1 MTKLRTLSIILCLVL
16 AVMVVAGAC
25 GTPAPSTSQPSE
37 QPSNQPSEQ
46 PAKTPKVFKYGQ
58 IVSMTGPMS
67 VSFKGMYD
75 GAKPAAELIN
85 SMDGIQVG
93 GETYNV
99 EFVSADDKSTS
110 AGAVSAYSQLRQQN
124 IDFILAPPFIA
135 NNMAIA
141 QQAEA
146 DKVLRIG
153 PVVID
158 VSQFGPD
165 YPYSFNALCTLYQI
179 PPAYEW
185 LVENYPDVK
194 KVAMCRI
201 DDPGAALPEQI
212 CIKEAETR
220 GLEVVANETYMIGTE
235 DLFPIVTKILQSEPD
250 AIDMVLTL
258 TPLAKGI
265 IEGARQMGFEGPI
278 FMGAPIGDIND
289 LMGMLNPEYAHDI
302 FSGSP
307 DVLSSSMTPLLQEF
321 RPMIEKA
328 QGRSMYM
335 DNIFPLGSIYLL
347 KQVIE
352 KAQSF
357 DTTVVRDTWLN
368 ITEIDTMYG
377 PGEMTGM
384 ELVGS
389 NCVVLPDK
397 LSYTYIMDGKLQ
409 AFSLDSIPFAK

>member
-1 MTKLRTLSIILCLVL
+1 MKKLSTLSLIVCLTL
-16 AVMVVAGAC
+16 VVALLTSAC
-25 GTPAPSTSQPSE
+25 ATKAPSQQAT
-37 QPSNQPSEQ
+37 
-46 PAKTPKVFKYGQ
+46 KVFKYGQ

-75 GAKPAAELIN
+75 AAQPAADLLN
-85 SMDGIQVG
+85 SKGGIKVN
-93 GETYNV
+93 GETYTI

-110 AGAVSAYSQLRQQN
+110 AGAVSAYNQLVQQD
-124 IDFILAPPFIA
+124 IKFMMAPPFIA
-135 NNMAIA
+135 NNMAISPS
-141 QQAEA
+141 AEA
-146 DKVLRIG
+146 DKVLRVG

-179 PPAYEW
+179 PPAYDW
-185 LVENYPDVK
+185 LVENYPDIK

-201 DDPGAALPEQI
+201 DDPGGALPEEI
-212 CIKEAETR
+212 CVKEAESR
-220 GLEVVANETYMIGTE
+220 GLSVVARETYMIGTE

-265 IEGARQMGFEGPI
+265 IEGARQMGFTGPI

-289 LMGMLNPEYAHDI
+289 LMGMLNPEYANDI

-307 DVLSSSMTPLLQEF
+307 DVLSSDMSDLLQDF
-321 RPMIEKA
+321 RPLVEEA

-335 DNIFPLGSIYLL
+335 DNIFPLGTIYLL
-347 KQVIE
+347 KQAIE
-352 KAQSF
+352 EAQSF
-357 DTTVVRDTWLN
+357 DTTEVAQTWLDMAK
-368 ITEIDTMYG
+368 IDTIFG
-377 PGEMTGM
+377 PGKMTGE

-397 LSYTYIMDGKLQ
+397 LSYTYIMNGELE
-409 AFSLDSIPFAK
+409 SLTLKSIPFAK